1 VYPQVVAEAVLGITS
16 VHEGEGKSTVAANLA
31 IALGHTGR
39 KVILVDANLA
49 RPAQARFFELKEGPG
64 LSGCLSGRVSHPA
77 ELLQTAGTPNL
88 EVLTAG
94 TASREVADPS
104 ALLLSKQVG
113 AVVDELAGMCD
124 VLIVDTPALFGGP
137 ESAALNARMAGVVL
151 VLDARRARHRDIEPA
166 LTALREAGTT
176 VVGVVLNRV
185 RAASPA
191 NQRVAEQSADRPAG
205 GSQEEALAPPGR
217 RTTVIRARRRVR
229 PATDS

>member
-1 VYPQVVAEAVLGITS
+1 MAFGDQAPAVLGITS

-94 TASREVADPS
+94 ATSREVADPA
-104 ALLLSKQVG
+104 ALLLSKQVS

-137 ESAALNARMAGVVL
+137 ESAALNARMAAVVL
-151 VLDARRARHRDIEPA
+151 VLDARRARQRDIEPA

-176 VVGVVLNRV
+176 VIGVVLNRV
-185 RAASPA
+185 RGASLA
-191 NQRVAEQSADRPAG
+191 NQHVAEQSADQRG

-217 RTTVIRARRRVR
+217 RTTVIRARRSVR